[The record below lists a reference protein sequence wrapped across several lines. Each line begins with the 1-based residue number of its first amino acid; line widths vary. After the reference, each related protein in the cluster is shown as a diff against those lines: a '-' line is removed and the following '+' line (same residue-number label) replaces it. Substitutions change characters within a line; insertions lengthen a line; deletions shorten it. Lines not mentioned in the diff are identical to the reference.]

1 MGSLIP
7 LAGRREL
14 ARRRQVPLTTA
25 PRQLDLVL
33 DDVRLRCMTRE
44 ERSQAL
50 RSLAHLLIETCGM
63 AMREAGDDIE

>member
-7 LAGRREL
+7 LAGRMEL

-25 PRQLDLVL
+25 SRQLDLVL

-50 RSLAHLLIETCGM
+50 RSLAHLPIEACGM